1 MIRLKI
7 IDIANPERVNRQADD
22 IIILLDAGNFVDQ
35 GFVIKKI
42 ELRLYVEK
50 IDQKLGPYSLIT
62 SLVETDKGQ
71 VEMIYDE
78 GYRGQNALKRTA
90 DFVLNN
96 LGLSGIILRSAITLK
111 SKTQ

>member
-1 MIRLKI
+1 LKI
-7 IDIANPERVNRQADD
+7 IDIANPERVNRQVDD
-22 IIILLDAGNFVDQ
+22 AITLLDAGNFADQ

-90 DFVLNN
+90 DFVLSN
-96 LGLSGIILRSAITLK
+96 LGLSGIILRSVITLK

>member
-1 MIRLKI
+1 LKI

-22 IIILLDAGNFVDQ
+22 TIILLDDGNFVDQ

-96 LGLSGIILRSAITLK
+96 LGVSGMILRSVITLK
-111 SKTQ
+111 SKIQ